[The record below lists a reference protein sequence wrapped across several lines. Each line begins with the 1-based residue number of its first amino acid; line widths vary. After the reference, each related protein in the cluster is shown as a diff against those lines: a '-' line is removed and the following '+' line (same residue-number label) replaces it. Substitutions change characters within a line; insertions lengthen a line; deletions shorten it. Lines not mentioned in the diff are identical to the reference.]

1 MAGARHLAPRVAYRY
16 APEKVLREGVMRA
29 SVFLVIALMSLLSA
43 CQAPEP
49 RIVHGGPTIS
59 EATRAVLGNPRI
71 LPRDAVVSELRNVRL
86 DASRCVP
93 MPRGEFSCQVR
104 IYSLGR
110 GWSAVT
116 PGRFVPG
123 DGEWRF
129 EF

>member
-1 MAGARHLAPRVAYRY
+1 
-16 APEKVLREGVMRA
+16 MRA
-29 SVFLVIALMSLLSA
+29 SVLFVIAFVFLLAA
-43 CQAPEP
+43 CQSPEP
-49 RIVHGGPTIS
+49 RIIDGGPTTS
-59 EATRAVLGNPRI
+59 EAIRAVLGNPRI
-71 LPRDAVVSELRNVRL
+71 LPRNAVASELRNVRL

-123 DGEWRF
+123 DGEWSF
-129 EF
+129 VF